1 MTQPEARLAGIHDFA
16 RKLAGERLR
25 PAVVDYL
32 RWRRAVRAAR
42 AAGAPDPALPEH
54 GPLSLNL
61 DLTTACN
68 YACDHCI
75 DWDALNLAVRHEETA
90 LRAALEDLAGR
101 GLRSVILI
109 GGGEPT
115 LYPGFRDMVRFLKGL
130 DLQLA
135 VVSNG
140 SRNEHI
146 AEVADAFTAGDW
158 VRLSLDSGSDE
169 VFQAMHHPKGRG
181 IALDEICTRAGAIK
195 RANPALQLG
204 YSFVITWRGS
214 RRESVAVIENLHE
227 MEAAAR
233 RARDAGFDYISFK
246 PFLTRAAEGA
256 EVLDPRQADEELD
269 AVRGRI
275 REGLLAAG
283 LLESERF
290 RVVESTN
297 LRVFLDGTWEQYTR
311 QPSEC
316 HMQALRQVISPLG
329 TFNCPAH
336 RGVDRARV
344 GAADAWTP
352 AGAEAEAGSTAVGTG
367 AAGTARLL
375 DRFDAARECA
385 EVTCLYNPVNRWL
398 EDLVSGED
406 DPQDA
411 VPRLGAEL
419 DTFL

>member
-1 MTQPEARLAGIHDFA
+1 MTAPDTHLAGIHD
-16 RKLAGERLR
+16 
-25 PAVVDYL
+25 
-32 RWRRAVRAAR
+32 
-42 AAGAPDPALPEH
+42 
-54 GPLSLNL
+54 
-61 DLTTACN
+61 
-68 YACDHCI
+68 DHCI
-75 DWDALNLAVRHEETA
+75 DWDALNVAVRHDEEA

-130 DLQLA
+130 DLQVA

-181 IALDEICTRAGAIK
+181 IALDEICERAGAIK
-195 RANPALQLG
+195 RANPAVQLG

-214 RRESVAVIENLHE
+214 RRDDVAVVENLHE
-227 MEAAAR
+227 MESAAR

-256 EVLDPRQADEELD
+256 EVLDPRQAEAELD
-269 AVRGRI
+269 AVRARI
-275 REGLLAAG
+275 REGLVAAG
-283 LLESERF
+283 LLQDERF

-297 LRVFLDGTWEQYTR
+297 LRVFLDGTWQEYTR

-316 HMQALRQVISPLG
+316 HMQALRQVFSPLG
-329 TFNCPAH
+329 TYNCPAH
-336 RGVDRARV
+336 RGVDRARI
-344 GAADAWTP
+344 GGADAWTP
-352 AGAEAEAGSTAVGTG
+352 ASPGGDRGG

-375 DRFDAARECA
+375 DGFDASRECA

-398 EDLVSGED
+398 ETLVAGED
-406 DPQDA
+406 DPETA
-411 VPRLGAEL
+411 VPHLDDAI